1 MPLKIELELSDEDLA
16 YFARV
21 MDAVWKKNAKRP
33 ESELIAAARGLLKQ
47 ARKAK
52 APDYVL
58 KRLEDIGSLLDILDD
73 QEWGLEASER
83 KRVTAAVS
91 YFAAPKDMISDKV
104 PGIGYLDDAL
114 VADLVIRELKHDL
127 AGYREFCAYRDGEH
141 NMSSKKVSRDSW
153 LATKRKQIFDRI
165 RRRLDAAFS
174 RRSGEGATHP
184 ILRFKY

>member
-21 MDAVWKKNAKRP
+21 MDAVWKKNSKKP
-33 ESELIAAARGLLKQ
+33 ESELVAGARGLLKQ
-47 ARKAK
+47 ARKSK
-52 APDYVL
+52 APEYVL
-58 KRLEDIGSLLDILDD
+58 KRLEDIGLLMDMLDD

-83 KRVTAAVS
+83 RRITAAIS

-114 VADLVIRELKHDL
+114 VADLVIKELKHDL
-127 AGYREFCAYRDGEH
+127 AGYREFCAYRDGESKL
-141 NMSSKKVSRDSW
+141 SSKKVSRDGW
-153 LATKRKQIFDRI
+153 LATKRKQLFERI
-165 RRRLDAAFS
+165 RRRREAAQ
-174 RRSGEGATHP
+174 SGRGGGLTHP

>member
-21 MDAVWKKNAKRP
+21 MDAVWKKNAKKP

-58 KRLEDIGSLLDILDD
+58 KRLDDIGILMDILDD

-83 KRVTAAVS
+83 KRITAAVS

-114 VADLVIRELKHDL
+114 VADLVIKELKHDL
-127 AGYREFCAYRDGEH
+127 VGYKDFCAYRDGEH
-141 NMSSKKVSRDSW
+141 KMSSKKVNRDSW
-153 LATKRKQIFDRI
+153 LATKRKQLFDRI
-165 RRRLDAAFS
+165 RKRRDAAFS

>member
-21 MDAVWKKNAKRP
+21 MDAVWKKNSKKP

-52 APDYVL
+52 APGYVMQ
-58 KRLEDIGSLLDILDD
+58 RLDDIGVLMDILDD

-83 KRVTAAVS
+83 KRITAAVS

-114 VADLVIRELKHDL
+114 VADLVIKELKHDV
-127 AGYREFCAYRDGEH
+127 AGYRDFCAFRDGEKS
-141 NMSSKKVSRDSW
+141 MSSKKVDRESW
-153 LATKRKQIFDRI
+153 LATKRKQLFERI
-165 RRRLDAAFS
+165 RKRRDQAAS
-174 RRSGEGATHP
+174 RNSGGLTHP

>member
-16 YFARV
+16 FLARV
-21 MDAVWKKNAKRP
+21 MDAVWKKNAKKP

-52 APDYVL
+52 APDYVM
-58 KRLEDIGSLLDILDD
+58 KRLADIGTLMDILDD
-73 QEWGLEASER
+73 QEWGLEAAER
-83 KRVTAAVS
+83 KRITAAVS

-104 PGIGYLDDAL
+104 PGIGYLDDAQ
-114 VADLVIRELKHDL
+114 VADLVIKELKHDPV
-127 AGYREFCAYRDGEH
+127 GYKDFCAFRDGEK

-153 LATKRKQIFDRI
+153 LATKRKQLFERI
-165 RRRLDAAFS
+165 RKRRDAAAS

-184 ILRFKY
+184 ILRFNY